1 MMPARKSLESASCD
15 VGFRMLTDR
24 MPQRLRIICLGGV
37 FAIAAAAWFVPGND
51 AHAQSNGYSED
62 GNWRFQTTADVANKG
77 SVQQLIEIKKANG
90 FVSMNSYDISYN
102 IDGDY
107 INCSVSSN
115 VTGNQGAID
124 QNAPVGS
131 PTLTSNPAF
140 TASSIGNSNDT
151 AVDSTGS
158 QSGISS
164 SNLIPV
170 GILDGT
176 VSDGSSMLS
185 GSHQELSDSQLTA
198 SVSGSRA
205 GFNVGSATGN
215 GGGGSVVLNS
225 AQSNDGASLS
235 AGVSDSQACAFS
247 RVTGNGV
254 ANAGQ

>member
-1 MMPARKSLESASCD
+1 MPAGKYLESVHGAVACHGFADHMSKRMRTIYTAGLLAFALASW
-15 VGFRMLTDR
+15 L
-24 MPQRLRIICLGGV
+24 
-37 FAIAAAAWFVPGND
+37 VPGHA
-51 AHAQSNGYSED
+51 AHAQSNGFSED
-62 GNWRFQTTADVANKG
+62 GNWRFQTTADTANKG

-131 PTLTSNPAF
+131 PTLTANPAF
-140 TASSIGNSNDT
+140 TASSVGNSNDT

-170 GILDGT
+170 GVLDGT

-185 GSHQELSDSQLTA
+185 GSQQELSDSMLTA
-198 SVSGSRA
+198 SVSGSSS
-205 GFNVGSATGN
+205 GFNVGAASGN

-225 AQSNDGASLS
+225 AQSNDGAVLS

-254 ANAGQ
+254 AHAGQ